1 MMVPPNM
8 GKAYADEFK
17 KIYPSM
23 ASKNNASLIPF
34 LLEGVAGNEKLN
46 QADGI
51 HPNAQG
57 HQIVAKNLVTFLRPF
72 L

>member
-1 MMVPPNM
+1 M

-17 KIYPSM
+17 KIYPAM
-23 ASKNNASLIPF
+23 AKKNNASLIPF

-51 HPNAQG
+51 HPNAEG
-57 HQIVAKNLVTFLRPF
+57 HRIVAHHLADFLRP
-72 L
+72 LI